1 MRWVVQLSTGTD
13 TGSCRGTK
21 TLIVQKTLSYKKPRR
36 TKQRPC
42 NARPTVLFAQTFP
55 FRTLRFQASHGEII
69 VLGIYRAMAGFII
82 RLKFDLAI
90 WIKHTACLV
99 QKLKSK

>member
-13 TGSCRGTK
+13 TASCRGTK
-21 TLIVQKTLSYKKPRR
+21 TLIVQ
-36 TKQRPC
+36 KQRPC

-69 VLGIYRAMAGFII
+69 VLGIFRAMAGFIV

-90 WIKHTACLV
+90 WIKYTPV
-99 QKLKSK
+99 

>member
-13 TGSCRGTK
+13 TASCRGTK
-21 TLIVQKTLSYKKPRR
+21 TLIVQKTLSYKTEALQCK
-36 TKQRPC
+36 
-42 NARPTVLFAQTFP
+42 ASVLFAQTFP

-69 VLGIYRAMAGFII
+69 VLGIFRARAGFIV

-90 WIKHTACLV
+90 WIQHTPV
-99 QKLKSK
+99 WYRS